1 MASFF
6 QPGKND
12 PATDACG
19 PSRFEVYCNSALPAD
34 RRFNQ
39 LFQAVNFT
47 FGVTAIVVPVLLF
60 LVYLFIETRKA
71 KKKRRKIQRRVS
83 HRPPKESPSTVGSSV
98 SDDSALLAFKTTKSF
113 ASIADPDREH
123 TDRPLDFVLL
133 PLSLAGRIISQDGES
148 GCFIP
153 ESTSLITKSR
163 VASFALDSLNPDA
176 LGKRQ
181 IDITANFLVDTY
193 VENNLTGFAIRIKAG
208 GKAKQTDILL
218 RAMHQKKIPILLLC
232 DHDDE
237 ALDEIALTHASGLVL
252 ENAVILRNGERRDY
266 FKAQRLRRILGRCFE
281 QREDRPGFFIGF
293 LDRWE
298 KQPHPAAIR
307 RAVKLAEHFSSILEH
322 GPLDPHMKLAAPLVD
337 GPETLSGFEY
347 LRRSETI
354 QLQKSWV
361 SESRKV
367 WVPNGTAVPEFA
379 PLPLEDLE
387 AVIPHASE
395 LLSHYGLTPDFA
407 AIRNEVPAI
416 HLASD
421 HLDLVPPRD
430 SFWDSA
436 SGEETLSHLGC
447 YPVTSEPLP
456 EHHQIIV
463 DVQDHL
469 RELGMLHTV
478 EGTEEQR
485 LIKDLTPP
493 EQGWTDDFL
502 LHNLVEAMTSRQVR
516 VFKGM
521 DTGFAVQGSD
531 AHFWGVSK
539 TREGHDEECVDIFI
553 SQKAPSDAAT
563 VLHTWLA
570 HNEVPR
576 VERYEHELQLEMSR
590 GDTQTTSPGIPL
602 SIRTAIE
609 RGTYSEVLSLLH
621 KLRASHTKTVI
632 GDAIK
637 KHCWSMLIEET
648 TKAAWTLTCAETAI
662 DDTRSVRDLLE
673 LRLTYYVRQRATQL
687 PHLDNL
693 VTLYELVSEKVQDAL
708 FFGQRE
714 ILNELTIVLLHAY
727 DPWESWTKCDYI
739 DVNAELYSIIL
750 FTALRRAA
758 FEEVYNESTDRCPVF
773 VSQPDQAA
781 VFSELW
787 ILGSQCET
795 YFGLLPRHLGK
806 AIYERYRAF
815 LDERPPKISDRK
827 NDEIMTMYF
836 TPDASLVAKDNDEE
850 PSKAPQKRT
859 LYEIFASWKQL
870 FAEGSAMSIF
880 FLPAVVD
887 LVLLTFVGRGL
898 FMSAFMGF
906 EAIDTAGYALLVSL
920 LLTAGVT
927 GWVGSTGNYYL
938 AHYAY
943 DNMVYFQVQRLSG
956 GFILTVLVS
965 IVGLIVFAMRYT
977 IAIGFIFVAYVVCLS
992 THFNLLGIM
1001 SAMHQHGSPIASG
1014 RRVFL
1019 QNIPILLISPIIT
1032 TFVNGHDLE
1041 VYIPVMY
1048 IYLFVS
1054 LYRYRQLCRGW
1065 SNWMSNI
1072 AAFSHKEIMEWY
1084 AEKLNL
1090 DTDDRPEEFE
1100 ALALQAFNSS
1110 LEAFQRHTAG
1120 ARSSGVYS
1128 DALVAR
1134 VAKSMPFIAWLFKK
1148 TNPGNDH
1155 PDLFS
1160 TAWFTQLNEAKNAQ
1174 RGLVRGLKDH
1184 NVFTLFRLA
1193 RYDIGQTLA
1202 LFILALMDRWVSL
1215 VWSAAGPYPSIYSDA
1230 RARYGIC
1237 MSLGYFCM
1245 AAMLLDSTLFKY
1257 WGLKEQIS
1265 PEKLRDLEHSQKINR
1280 EFEVFRH
1287 TSMLRALTDIL
1298 GKLFIVYGC
1307 TTLLLWALVDSWETT
1322 VLYYLYSLGYTCAI
1336 IFQFNRC
1343 FTTDVNAYISIL
1355 YYSATIGFIVGCV
1368 LHALPSTNQ
1377 IVYIDVIAQ
1386 NTCTVLAAL
1395 GTTLWSW
1402 RDWSGYFSGRSV
1414 SVFGSREEQ
1423 QLKVHVQHR
1432 YSAASVNSEGP
1443 SASTRKSLSGVKLS
1457 HGDNKPASIRV
1468 TDHLRLSIEEA
1479 NDMTRNI
1486 PWAKKLVRTTEDMWV
1501 EKKIKVTIVS
1511 REDFWQAGLSDSCSF
1526 SVQRGAVL
1534 QVTVGFMGEAQLS
1547 LPTWQPLLATI
1558 ITEAMFYH
1566 VARSQFSLSHGRALR
1581 AEHFL
1586 HSTTSLSKRL
1596 EFELHFERPQ
1606 YLTRLSLK
1614 TEMDMMRH
1622 LCLDFDVDLK
1632 WESAPQS
1639 VRESILRRISG
1650 DPIKLTFEFT
1660 QWAAGSRI
1668 DLDTQDFHVKT
1679 ALEVYQKCQERLG
1692 MAATFSAQSS
1702 LPLPPPELKPV
1713 PIDRTD
1719 KSLNFIHSFWNQ
1731 AVSIPFACVK
1741 WIAFVSSGAPNIER
1755 ELVYCLG
1762 KVPLRGV
1769 LLWIIL
1775 AIWNICRLIKD
1786 QWVYWI
1792 LIHHRPTL
1800 VYISRLAQKGA
1811 RRKITKNAIIVEK
1824 PRKTITGFA
1833 SVDENN
1839 MMSLTVYT
1847 GNLKEAPPPE
1857 TPSLFIDR
1865 YDDKLRLSSREDSNG
1880 DVCTY
1885 QYGNQSRWPSSKV
1898 TTNKDSMTV
1907 GTYDHFG
1914 RVVEGTCTIG
1924 VEHCFVFQYH
1934 YKSVPKGNTDILRAD
1949 YKLSGADSKDML
1961 SVFWGK
1967 PMNNDVYD
1975 WVPSKNIGRIIR
1987 IIGDKTYTS
1996 EYEYLHRRDP
2006 TITTYIQEEEKGP
2019 KTVTLTVPEVFPHES
2034 NFLALPSNLSF
2045 DLDNLLIHH
2054 NTKQLRRMKQYA
2066 SAKTS
2071 RLTLLNPIS
2080 WLVLRSHRQYSPVP
2094 TWRLRT
2100 ELWSHWLKGADTL
2113 DAVTTCW
2120 MDELILREERLL
2132 RPYWRAR
2139 DSGRL
2144 DAARAALDANIHQI
2158 VAAID
2163 IDTDVSEV
2171 SLLTIKTA
2179 DLYSMGLSND
2189 ATEVTARPQDCFN
2202 DTHNRISVVFNDIGC
2217 WPVAPG
2223 GVSNCRRDLVNGHKT
2238 IRNHVL
2244 SECANDYGIPRF
2256 QIEKSVQSLKLLP
2269 LWGIDGGTANH
2280 GLIDNLLE
2288 SVVDEKVANTNVQR
2302 DIVGIFIPLM
2312 MDFVKGARSKRLT
2325 RQDLIKYSN
2334 VILSMAQYYEQKD
2347 YTYTWQS
2354 TQLENAWV
2362 AAWLTHYDD
2371 PNIANPTDCLELE
2384 RPSINDFRVALGIFR
2399 AYFFIFAVKIPDECP
2414 LVFQSTHHGISSLFG
2429 LVLKYRRG
2437 ANFGIW
2443 DHAILWRECCL
2454 NISAAQCE
2462 LPLSVQ
2468 SMLLASIGLATRL
2481 AYFTADVITPCASLF
2496 NPTWEIEIGTD
2507 KGVVNNRNLFERKI
2521 DPIVNGISNMELF
2534 NPVEKIRTDKP
2545 TVIMLSNVQ
2554 VIKGVKAAIQ
2564 AAEIIINRFKFTD
2577 YQLIVY
2583 GAKDRQPAYA
2593 LEMEKFIVDNNLSGK
2608 VILAGF
2614 GNPTNILK
2622 DAWLFMNS
2630 SISEG
2635 LPLAIGEAALAGVPI
2650 VATEVGATALV
2661 LTDPNNPDQRY
2672 GEVVPPN
2679 DPLALA
2685 RAQISILSMVGPWTK
2700 FTDEAE
2706 QKEGEAKVD
2715 LPVLPDEITPSD
2727 VEWLTKR
2734 FYAKAEYRRK
2744 LGMLSR
2750 AVVLHSF
2757 HGTRYLREHEQMFW
2771 VQWHQSKMKK
2781 DKAMQAQAQNRFKFG
2796 TPAPLRY
2803 SEGDKQQKD
2812 GDSTD
2817 NDLMHPTMLE
2827 QWQQPNRNSM
2837 RKSLSR
2843 KSRIY
2848 KKQRPWTMSFA

>member
-12 PATDACG
+12 PAADSCG
-19 PSRFEVYCNSALPAD
+19 PSRFQVYCNSALPAD
-34 RRFNQ
+34 RRYNQ
-39 LFQAVNFT
+39 LFQVVNFS
-47 FGVTAIVVPVLLF
+47 FAIAAILVPVLLYI
-60 LVYLFIETRKA
+60 VYVVVESYKA
-71 KKKRRKIQRRVS
+71 RKKRKKAQS
-83 HRPPKESPSTVGSSV
+83 NQPKDAPSSTGAST
-98 SDDSALLAFKTTKSF
+98 DDETPLYSFRSTKAF
-113 ASIADPDREH
+113 AYVADPDGKPSSRSY
-123 TDRPLDFVLL
+123 DFVIL
-133 PLSLAGRIISQDGES
+133 PLSLASNIASEDGNS
-148 GCFIP
+148 HASI
-153 ESTSLITKSR
+153 STSTTLVTKSR
-163 VASFALDSLNPDA
+163 LGRFAFDSLNSKA
-176 LGKRQ
+176 LKKRE
-181 IDITANFLVDTY
+181 IEATTNFLVELY
-193 VENNLTGFAIRIKAG
+193 QENNLTGLVLHISEP
-208 GKAKQTDILL
+208 GKAKYTDRLL
-218 RAMHQKKIPILLLC
+218 KAMHRKRIPILISC
-232 DHDDE
+232 HHDSE
-237 ALDEIALTHASGLVL
+237 ALDTISLSYASGLVL
-252 ENAVILRNGERRDY
+252 ENALILQNGERRDY
-266 FKAQRLRRILGRCFE
+266 FKAQRLRRILSRCFE
-281 QREDRPGFFIGF
+281 QREQRSSFFIGF
-293 LDRWE
+293 LDQWE
-298 KQPHPAAIR
+298 KQPHPATIR
-307 RAVKLAEHFSSILEH
+307 RAVKLAEHFSSVLEH
-322 GPLDPHMKLAAPLVD
+322 GPLDPHMKLDATLVE
-337 GPETLSGFEY
+337 GSETLSGFEY

-361 SESRKV
+361 SEARKV
-367 WVPNGTAVPEFA
+367 WVPNGSSPPEMA
-379 PLPLEDLE
+379 PLPLKDLD
-387 AVIPHASE
+387 AVIPHASQ
-395 LLSHYGLTPDFA
+395 LLAHYALPPAFE
-407 AIRNEVPAI
+407 AIRAEVPQI
-416 HLASD
+416 HLAND
-421 HLDLVPPRD
+421 HVDLAPARD
-430 SFWDSA
+430 SFWDS
-436 SGEETLSHLGC
+436 SMGGKTLSRLGC
-447 YPVTSEPLP
+447 FPITSEPHAD
-456 EHHQIIV
+456 HHRAII
-463 DVQDHL
+463 DIQDHL
-469 RELGMLHTV
+469 RELNMLHVV
-478 EGTEEQR
+478 EGTEEQQ
-485 LIKDLTPP
+485 LIQALSPLA
-493 EQGWTDDFL
+493 QGWEDDFSV
-502 LHNLVEAMTSRQVR
+502 HNLVNAIVDRQVR
-516 VFKGM
+516 IFKGM
-521 DTGFAVQGSD
+521 DTGFRVQGSD

-539 TREGHDEECVDIFI
+539 TREGHNEACIDIYI

-570 HNEVPR
+570 HNQVPR
-576 VERYEHELQLEMSR
+576 EQRYEQELQLELS
-590 GDTQTTSPGIPL
+590 GSISQVAKAGIPL
-602 SIRTAIE
+602 SIRAGIE

-621 KLRASHTKTVI
+621 KLRVSELSHDM

-637 KHCWSMLIEET
+637 KHCSFMLIEDT
-648 TKAAWTLTCAETAI
+648 TKASWNLSCAETAI
-662 DDTRSVRDLLE
+662 DDTKSIQDILQM
-673 LRLTYYVRQRATQL
+673 RLTHYVRLRATQL
-687 PHLDNL
+687 PDLDNL
-693 VTLYELVSEKVQDAL
+693 VTLHGLVSQTVQNAL

-714 ILNELTIVLLHAY
+714 TLNALTQVLLHAY
-727 DPWESWTKCDYI
+727 DPWESWSKCDLI
-739 DVNAELYSIIL
+739 DVNAELYSLIF
-750 FTALRRAA
+750 FTVLRRAA
-758 FEEVYNESTDRCPVF
+758 FEEVYNESTDRCPIF

-795 YFGLLPRHLGK
+795 YFGLLPRHLGS
-806 AIYERYRAF
+806 AIYNRYRVF
-815 LDERPPKISDRK
+815 LGERPPTVADRI

-836 TPDASLVAKDNDEE
+836 TPDASCFPKDVDSQ
-850 PSKAPQKRT
+850 PTTSPTTKHT
-859 LYEIFASWKQL
+859 LYDHYTLWKKH
-870 FAEGSAMSIF
+870 FAEGSAMTIF

-887 LVLLTFVGRGL
+887 LALLTFAGRGL

-906 EAIDTAGYALLVSL
+906 EAIDTAGYALLISL

-965 IVGLIVFAMRYT
+965 VVGLIVFTMQYS
-977 IAIGFIFVAYVVCLS
+977 IGIGFIFVAYVVCLS

-1019 QNIPILLISPIIT
+1019 SNIPILFISPIIT
-1032 TFVNGHDLE
+1032 SFINGHDLE

-1065 SNWMSNI
+1065 SNWMDNI
-1072 AAFSHKEIMEWY
+1072 AKFTHKDI
-1084 AEKLNL
+1084 LNWHAKRL
-1090 DTDDRPEEFE
+1090 PDSSEERSNEQE
-1100 ALALQAFNSS
+1100 ALALETFNTALDSS
-1110 LEAFQRHTAG
+1110 LHSLVAF
-1120 ARSSGVYS
+1120 S
-1128 DALVAR
+1128 DPLVAR
-1134 VAKSMPFIAWLFKK
+1134 VAKSIPYIDWLFKK
-1148 TNPGNDH
+1148 TNPGDDH
-1155 PDLFS
+1155 PQRFS
-1160 TAWFTQLNEAKNAQ
+1160 TAWFTQLNEAKNSQ

-1215 VWSAAGPYPSIYSDA
+1215 VWSAAGPRPSIYSDA

-1257 WGLKEQIS
+1257 WGLKEQIA
-1265 PEKLRDLEHSQKINR
+1265 PTKLRDLEHSRKINR
-1280 EFEVFRH
+1280 DFEAFRH
-1287 TSMLRALTDIL
+1287 QSMLRALTDIM
-1298 GKLFIVYGC
+1298 GKLFIVFGV

-1322 VLYYLYSLGYTCAI
+1322 VLYYLYSLGYTAAI

-1343 FTTDVNAYISIL
+1343 FTTDVTAYITIL

-1368 LHALPSTNQ
+1368 LHALPSTSQ
-1377 IVYIDVIAQ
+1377 LVYIDVIAQ
-1386 NTCTVLAAL
+1386 NTCTILAAA

-1402 RDWSGYFSGRSV
+1402 KDWSGYFSGRSV
-1414 SVFGSREEQ
+1414 SVFGSRDEQ
-1423 QLKVHVQHR
+1423 VKVQIQQR
-1432 YSAASVNSEGP
+1432 YSAEQSMTSQDL

-1457 HGDNKPASIRV
+1457 HGDMKPASIRV
-1468 TDHLRLSIEEA
+1468 TDHLLLSLEEPNYMSRQA
-1479 NDMTRNI
+1479 
-1486 PWAKKLVRTTEDMWV
+1486 PWGPKLVRTTKEMWF

-1511 REDFWQAGLSDSCSF
+1511 REDFWHAGLSDSCSF
-1526 SVQRGAVL
+1526 SIQRGAVL
-1534 QVTVGFMGEAQLS
+1534 HVTVGFMGEAQLS

-1558 ITEAMFYH
+1558 ISESIFYH
-1566 VARSQFSLSHGRALR
+1566 VARSQFNLSHDRALR

-1614 TEMDMMRH
+1614 SEEDMMRH

-1632 WESAPQS
+1632 WETAPQS

-1650 DPIKLTFEFT
+1650 EPIRLTFEFT
-1660 QWAAGSRI
+1660 QWTVGSRI
-1668 DLDTQDFHVKT
+1668 DLDTQDFHVNV
-1679 ALEVYQKCQERLG
+1679 ALQVYQKCQERLSV
-1692 MAATFSAQSS
+1692 AATFPRQMAIPQ
-1702 LPLPPPELKPV
+1702 PPAELRPV
-1713 PIDRTD
+1713 TIDRTH
-1719 KSLNFIHSFWNQ
+1719 KSLNFVHSIWNTT
-1731 AVSIPFACVK
+1731 VSIPFACVK
-1741 WIAFVSSGAPNIER
+1741 WIAFISSGAPNIER
-1755 ELVYCLG
+1755 ELVYCLA
-1762 KVPLRGV
+1762 KVPGRSAFI
-1769 LLWIIL
+1769 WIIL

-1786 QWVYWI
+1786 LWVYWI
-1792 LIHHRPTL
+1792 LIHHRPAL
-1800 VYISRLAQKGA
+1800 VHISRLAQKGA
-1811 RRKITKNAIIVEK
+1811 RRKIIKNAIIVEK

-1833 SVDENN
+1833 SVDENE
-1839 MMSLTVYT
+1839 MMSLTVYS
-1847 GNLKEAPPPE
+1847 GLLKEAPPPE
-1857 TPSLFIDR
+1857 TPSLSVDR
-1865 YDDKLRLSSREDSNG
+1865 YDDRLRLSSREDSNG
-1880 DVCTY
+1880 DICTY
-1885 QYGNQSRWPSSKV
+1885 QYENQSRWPSTKV
-1898 TTNKDSMTV
+1898 TSKKDSLSV
-1907 GTYDHFG
+1907 GTYDHYG
-1914 RVVEGTCTIG
+1914 RVVQGTITMG
-1924 VEHCFVFQYH
+1924 DHEFVFQYH
-1934 YKSVPKGNTDILRAD
+1934 YKSVPKGNTDVLRAD
-1949 YKLSGADSKDML
+1949 YRLSVIDSEDML

-1967 PMNNDVYD
+1967 PVNIDVYD

-1987 IIGDKTYTS
+1987 QIGDKTYTS

-2006 TITTYIQEEEKGP
+2006 TITTYVQEEKKGA
-2019 KTVTLTVPEVFPHES
+2019 KTVILKAPEVFPRES
-2034 NFLALPSNLSF
+2034 DFLALPSNLSF

-2054 NTKQLRRMKQYA
+2054 NAKQLRRMKQYA
-2066 SAKTS
+2066 STTTS
-2071 RLTLLNPIS
+2071 RLSFLNPIS
-2080 WLVLRSHRQYSPVP
+2080 WLVLRSQRQYSSVP

-2100 ELWSHWLKGADTL
+2100 ELWSHWLKGADL

-2144 DAARAALDANIHQI
+2144 ETARAALDANIDQI

-2334 VILSMAQYYEQKD
+2334 VILSMAKYYEQKD

-2354 TQLENAWV
+2354 TQLEDAWV
-2362 AAWLTHYDD
+2362 TAWLTHYDD
-2371 PNIANPTDCLELE
+2371 PNIANPMDCLELE

-2399 AYFFIFAVKIPDECP
+2399 AYFFIFAVKIPDDCP

-2496 NPTWEIEIGTD
+2496 NPTWEVEIGTD
-2507 KGVVNNRNLFERKI
+2507 KGIVGNRNLFERKI

-2534 NPVEKIRTDKP
+2534 NPVDKIRTDKP

-2564 AAEIIINRFKFTD
+2564 AAEIIINRFKFVD

-2593 LEMEKFIVDNNLSGK
+2593 LEMEKFIVNNNLSGK

-2614 GNPTNILK
+2614 GNPMDILK

-2706 QKEGEAKVD
+2706 QKTD
-2715 LPVLPDEITPSD
+2715 LPTLPDEITPSD

-2734 FYAKAEYRRK
+2734 FYAKAEYRRQ

-2750 AVVLHSF
+2750 QVVLHSF

-2771 VQWHQSKMKK
+2771 VQWHQSKMKT
-2781 DKAMQAQAQNRFKFG
+2781 DQMLQDQAQNRFKFG

-2803 SEGDKQQKD
+2803 AEGEKQQTDKD
-2812 GDSTD
+2812 SPE
-2817 NDLMHPTMLE
+2817 NAWLHPTMLE
-2827 QWQQPNRNSM
+2827 EWQQPHRNNA

-2848 KKQRPWTMSFA
+2848 RKQRPWTMSFA